1 MQMEIRFASWTR
13 AGKFRVTFVRTI
25 ERTTFPLS
33 RRGTDRW
40 SVYRIIQLQK
50 CERNREIFPK
60 RKKIFLKKKKKKK
73 FAEILNVPFFLKNET
88 FSPRASIS
96 NPLQPPLLFVSKTWQ
111 LLLPVKGV
119 KSASLRSSPTIARQE
134 TSDEKDAIR
143 LNDRLTSV
151 VPNNVHPY
159 ICVALSANFAII
171 YPAFGRWYMSN
182 DLVKSV
188 EQQTPR
194 VKGGVD

>member
-1 MQMEIRFASWTR
+1 M
-13 AGKFRVTFVRTI
+13 
-25 ERTTFPLS
+25 
-33 RRGTDRW
+33 
-40 SVYRIIQLQK
+40 
-50 CERNREIFPK
+50 
-60 RKKIFLKKKKKKK
+60 RKKQRDIPEAQKNLLKKEKKKK

-134 TSDEKDAIR
+134 ISDEKDAIR

-159 ICVALSANFAII
+159 ICVALSANFAIAR
-171 YPAFGRWYMSN
+171 PAFGRWYMSN

-194 VKGGVD
+194 VKGGRLMQILFTGREITRKPSSGQMAPYNSIARWILNSTNYLSW

>member
-33 RRGTDRW
+33 RRGTVIRLPYN
-40 SVYRIIQLQK
+40 SVT
-50 CERNREIFPK
+50 EM
-60 RKKIFLKKKKKKK
+60 RKKQRDIPEAQKNLLKKEKKKK

-111 LLLPVKGV
+111 LLLPFKGV

-159 ICVALSANFAII
+159 ICVALSANFAITR
-171 YPAFGRWYMSN
+171 PAFGRWYMSN